1 MDQVVS
7 VVVAGSQTISCLEV
21 APNRSRDTAPI
32 GEQETNFE
40 CYGSGNKQVWDIAV
54 LRTKEAPPYSKRLVA
69 S

>member
-1 MDQVVS
+1 MVQVVS
-7 VVVAGSQTISCLEV
+7 IVVAGPETILYLEV

-40 CYGSGNKQVWDIAV
+40 CYGSGNM
-54 LRTKEAPPYSKRLVA
+54 LTTPYSKRLVA